1 MRITIEGHE
10 EIIADL
16 DKAAKLIDE
25 LRTVVY
31 RLGIAN
37 GRFKEEETAP
47 EATEAEERN

>member
-1 MRITIEGHE
+1 MRITIEGQE

-31 RLGIAN
+31 RLGIVS
-37 GRFKEEETAP
+37 GRFKEEKTAP
-47 EATEAEERN
+47 VDAETEERG